1 MPLLLFA
8 KEPSKLQCH
17 ELGKKRT
24 PRTYVVRKV
33 MLTTSL
39 IQLRQRNYKSREK
52 NDAAIPFVIERL
64 YFKQLDAYCVR
75 NISYCEL
82 EMRIFA

>member
-1 MPLLLFA
+1 MPWA
-8 KEPSKLQCH
+8 REK
-17 ELGKKRT
+17 
-24 PRTYVVRKV
+24 TYPANVHCTQV

-64 YFKQLDAYCVR
+64 YFKQLDAYEW

>member
-1 MPLLLFA
+1 
-8 KEPSKLQCH
+8 
-17 ELGKKRT
+17 
-24 PRTYVVRKV
+24 

-64 YFKQLDAYCVR
+64 YFKQLDAYLTLPIMSPCPSVPLSSLIIAFKQKVILRR
-75 NISYCEL
+75 NYL
-82 EMRIFA
+82 

>member
-8 KEPSKLQCH
+8 KEPSKVAMPWAR
-17 ELGKKRT
+17 EK
-24 PRTYVVRKV
+24 TYPANVRCTQV